1 MKDMYICYYDLNN
14 LKNNSNNL
22 ILMEVGRQKL
32 LHFYID
38 NNWEEKLMSYKQ
50 TGSSKILERLEE
62 RYTWL

>member
-1 MKDMYICYYDLNN
+1 MILNYALSILIFQTIFMKDMYICYYDLNN

-38 NNWEEKLMSYKQ
+38 NN
-50 TGSSKILERLEE
+50 
-62 RYTWL
+62 